1 MRDYEVLVKV
11 TWSNSVAAETPEK
24 AVKFIKDLFYD
35 DYGLTLTDEEIISV
49 EDLGPNLFDIMEE
62 E

>member
-11 TWSNSVAAETPEK
+11 TWSNGVAAKTPEE